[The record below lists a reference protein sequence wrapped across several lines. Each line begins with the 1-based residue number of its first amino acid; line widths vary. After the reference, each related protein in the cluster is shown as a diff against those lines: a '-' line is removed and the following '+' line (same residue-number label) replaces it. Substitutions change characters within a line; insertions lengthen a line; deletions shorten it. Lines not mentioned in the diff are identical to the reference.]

1 MIVPAARLFS
11 REHWITAVAPY
22 WVPVSWQLLWPR
34 TLAGILLSRT
44 RSPTSGWRP
53 GTRTGLVLVLGP
65 VLRARA
71 RPGAG
76 GLG

>member
-1 MIVPAARLFS
+1 MIVPAARLVS

-44 RSPTSGWRP
+44 S
-53 GTRTGLVLVLGP
+53 
-65 VLRARA
+65 
-71 RPGAG
+71 
-76 GLG
+76 